1 MIKKSLILLLSFL
14 SIFLPLDSFA
24 KKQEPSKVYVGLYV
38 EGIRSLSYNQENFT
52 GDLTVWFRWK
62 DNDIQPSKTFKLKHA
77 KINSQKVVFSGMINQ
92 GEDHLEIIDISA
104 TFFTKWDITHFPFD
118 NQILKIQIEEDEDD
132 PNIEV
137 LYVSDDQNI
146 RPSTDVEIASWK
158 IRDEKS
164 YVTCNQFHSNYG
176 NPATNIEDACSTQF
190 NHFIEIEK
198 KSELIGFK
206 LLICPIVAI
215 LLLALGLLLPP
226 SEGARIGIP
235 TTAAF
240 LLISSQFILN
250 NLLPPSIGYS
260 FAEKLISFGL
270 LQCLL
275 LVIFTVL
282 SVRYYKNNQLELS
295 AKIDKNLLRF
305 AILLDLA
312 FTIYTAYVISL

>member
-1 MIKKSLILLLSFL
+1 MLKKSLILLLTFL
-14 SIFLPLDSFA
+14 SMWLSLDTFA
-24 KKQEPSKVYVGLYV
+24 KNHEPSKVYVGVYV
-38 EGIRSLSYNQENFT
+38 EGIRSISYNQESFT

-62 DNDIQPSKTFKLKHA
+62 DKDIYPNKTFKLKNA
-77 KINSQKVVFSGMINQ
+77 KINSQKAVFSGLVNQ
-92 GEDHLEIIDISA
+92 GEEHLEIIDISA

-118 NQILKIQIEEDEDD
+118 NQTLKIQIEEDEDD
-132 PNIEV
+132 PNVEV
-137 LYVSDDQNI
+137 LYLSDDQNI
-146 RPSTDVEIASWK
+146 RPSSDVEIASWK
-158 IRDEKS
+158 IRHEKS
-164 YVTCNQFHSNYG
+164 YVTCNKFNSNYG
-176 NPATNIEDACSTQF
+176 NPSTNIDNACSTQF
-190 NHFIEIEK
+190 NHNIDIEK

-206 LLICPIVAI
+206 VLICPIVAI

-282 SVRYYKNNQLELS
+282 SVRYYKNNQLDLS
-295 AKIDKNLLRF
+295 LKIDKNLLRVAVVLDILF
-305 AILLDLA
+305 AI
-312 FTIYTAYVISL
+312 YTVYVISL